1 VINLSSKLPQVS
13 NSIFS
18 EMTALAVKYNA
29 INLSQGF
36 PDFDVD
42 PELIK
47 LVNKEMKNGHN
58 QYAPMQGILSLRHTI
73 SKYIENNYNSF
84 YSPEDEI
91 TITAGG
97 TQAIFTAIATIIK
110 PNDEAIIFEPA
121 YDCYTP
127 TIKAFGGLVKSFEM
141 QPPFFDIDW
150 AMVKKLVTA
159 NTKLIII
166 NSPQNPTGRLL
177 KQEDIDQLKIITK
190 NTDIF
195 IISDEVYG
203 QIVFDNK
210 EHLTLSKFPELRER
224 TFITASFGKLLHCT
238 GWKIGYCLAPQNLMK
253 EFRKIHQFLVF
264 SVNTPIQYAIDNYL
278 NKKNLDL
285 KLSEFYQNK
294 RDLFRNLLKQTKF
307 TLLPCEGSYF
317 QNVSY
322 QNISDEKDV
331 DLAMRLVKDF
341 KVACIPNSSFYA
353 KNTDF
358 KTLRFCFAKKDE
370 TLENAVENLKNI

>member
-58 QYAPMQGILSLRHTI
+58 QYAAMPGILSLRHTI

-121 YDCYTP
+121 YDCYAP

-141 QPPFFDIDW
+141 QPPFFDIEWD
-150 AMVKKLVTA
+150 MVKKLVTA

-210 EHLTLSKFPELRER
+210 EHLTLSKFPELKER

-264 SVNTPIQYAIDNYL
+264 SVNTPIQYAIDDYL
-278 NKKNLDL
+278 NKNELDL
-285 KLSEFYQNK
+285 KLSAFYQNK

-317 QNVSY
+317 QNVTY
-322 QNISDEKDV
+322 QNIGEEKDV
-331 DLAMRLVKDF
+331 DIAMRLVKDY

-358 KTLRFCFAKKDE
+358 KTLRFCFAKKDV
-370 TLENAVENLKNI
+370 TLENAAENLKNI

>member
-1 VINLSSKLPQVS
+1 MIQISSKLPQTS

-18 EMTALAVKYNA
+18 KMTALAVKNNA

-36 PDFDVD
+36 PDFDID

-47 LVNKEMKNGHN
+47 MVTKEMKNGNN
-58 QYAPMQGILSLRHTI
+58 QYAPMPGILCLRETI
-73 SKYIENNYNSF
+73 SKLIENQFDSY
-84 YSPEDEI
+84 YSPQEEI
-91 TITAGG
+91 TVTAGG
-97 TQAIFTAIATIIK
+97 TQAIYTAIATIIK

-121 YDCYTP
+121 YDCYAP
-127 TIKAFGGLVKSFEM
+127 TVKVFGGLVKYFEM

-150 AMVKKLVTA
+150 DMVKKLVTA

-177 KQEDIDQLKIITK
+177 KKEDIEQLKIITH

-203 QIVFDNK
+203 QITFDQK
-210 EHLTLSKFPELRER
+210 EHLSLAKYPELKER
-224 TFITASFGKLLHCT
+224 TFITASFGKVLHCT
-238 GWKIGYCLAPQNLMK
+238 GWKIGYCLAPENLMK

-264 SVNTPIQYAIDNYL
+264 SVNTPMQYAIDSYL
-278 NKKNLDL
+278 NKHDL
-285 KLSEFYQNK
+285 RLNLSEFYQNK
-294 RDLFRNLLKQTKF
+294 RDLFRTLLKQTNF
-307 TLLPCEGSYF
+307 SLLPCEGSYF

-331 DLAMRLVKDF
+331 ELAMRMVKDF
-341 KVACIPNSSFYA
+341 KVASIPNSSFYSR
-353 KNTDF
+353 NTDF

-370 TLENAVENLKNI
+370 TLEQAANLLKKI

>member
-1 VINLSSKLPQVS
+1 MIHLSSKLPQVT

-18 EMTALAVKYNA
+18 EMTALAVKHNA

-36 PDFDVD
+36 PDFDID
-42 PELIK
+42 SELIK
-47 LVNKEMKNGHN
+47 MVNKEMKDGHN
-58 QYAPMQGILSLRHTI
+58 QYAPMPGILGLRHTI
-73 SKYIENNYNSF
+73 SKFIENNYQSY

-97 TQAIFTAIATIIK
+97 TQAIYTAIATIIK

-121 YDCYTP
+121 YDCYAP
-127 TIKAFGGLVKSFEM
+127 TVKAFGGLVKAFEM
-141 QPPFFDIDW
+141 QPPLFDIDW
-150 AMVKKLVTA
+150 DMVKKLVTV

-203 QIVFDNK
+203 QIVFDNQ
-210 EHLTLSKFPELRER
+210 EHLSLSKFPELKER
-224 TFITASFGKLLHCT
+224 TFITASFGKMLHCT
-238 GWKIGYCLAPQNLMK
+238 GWKIGYCLAPQYLMK

-264 SVNTPIQYAIDNYL
+264 SVNTPIQHAIDSYL
-278 NKKNLDL
+278 NKNNLDL
-285 KLSEFYQNK
+285 RLSEFYQNK
-294 RDLFRNLLKQTKF
+294 RDLFRTLLKQTKF
-307 TLLPCEGSYF
+307 TLLPCKGSYF

-331 DLAMRLVKDF
+331 ELATRLVKDF
-341 KVACIPNSSFYA
+341 KVACIPNSSFYT
-353 KNTDF
+353 KNNDY

-370 TLENAVENLKNI
+370 TLEKAVDNLINV

>member
-1 VINLSSKLPQVS
+1 MIHLSSKLPQVS

-18 EMTALAVKYNA
+18 EMTALAIKFNA

-42 PELIK
+42 PQLIK
-47 LVNKEMKNGHN
+47 MVNKEMNNGHN
-58 QYAPMQGILSLRHTI
+58 QYAPMPGILSLRHTI
-73 SKYIENNYNSF
+73 SKLIENNYDSY

-91 TITAGG
+91 TVTAGG
-97 TQAIFTAIATIIK
+97 TQAIYTAIASIIK

-121 YDCYTP
+121 YDCYAP
-127 TIKAFGGLVKSFEM
+127 SVKAFGGLVKAFEM

-150 AMVKKLVTA
+150 DVVKKLVTV

-177 KQEDIDQLKIITK
+177 KNQDIEQLKIITK

-203 QIVFDNK
+203 QIVYDNQ
-210 EHLTLSKFPELRER
+210 EHLSLAKFPELKER
-224 TFITASFGKLLHCT
+224 TFITASFGKTLHCT

-264 SVNTPIQYAIDNYL
+264 SVNTPIQYAIDHYL
-278 NKKNLDL
+278 NKNNLDL
-285 KLSEFYQNK
+285 KLPEFYQNK

-341 KVACIPNSSFYA
+341 KVACIPNSSFYT

-358 KTLRFCFAKKDE
+358 KTLRFCFAKKEE
-370 TLENAVENLKNI
+370 TLEKAVENLKSI